1 MKVYI
6 MADVTINDV
15 LNDFDKLDSVD
26 KEHFLEVA
34 NKQLMEL
41 KRSQLADRVKETN
54 NNYVKGNTKSGNTEG
69 LLKDLEN
76 N

>member
-1 MKVYI
+1 

-41 KRSQLADRVKETN
+41 KRSQLADRVKEAN
-54 NNYVKGNTKSGNTEG
+54 QNYGKGNVQSGNAED
-69 LLKDLEN
+69 LIRDLEN
-76 N
+76 D